1 MEMKKHSEKISNL
14 IRHAKRVCKLNR
26 NLSRSS
32 ALELGEMMNEIG
44 PEDVGITEN
53 VAKTLRNI
61 NYLHLHEEE
70 AFSMGVFMIPPKK
83 IIPLHDHPGMTV
95 LSRVLFGDL
104 DVLSLDWVGDRAISA
119 RQGGIARV
127 RTEKQINGPSL
138 CTLEPDRENLHS
150 FGGGED
156 KGCAILDIIT
166 PPYDDRAG
174 RSCTYYRVTDRDLVV
189 KACSK
194 EAEDE
199 MSDLEDIIFVELK
212 PYNPD
217 FDIDTFYL

>member
-1 MEMKKHSEKISNL
+1 
-14 IRHAKRVCKLNR
+14 
-26 NLSRSS
+26 
-32 ALELGEMMNEIG
+32 
-44 PEDVGITEN
+44 
-53 VAKTLRNI
+53 
-61 NYLHLHEEE
+61 
-70 AFSMGVFMIPPKK
+70 MGVFMIPPRK

-104 DVLSLDWVGDRAISA
+104 DVLSLDWVGDRATSA

-150 FGGGED
+150 FGGGEE

-217 FDIDTFYL
+217 FDIDTL